1 MGIFN
6 ALFAG
11 VNGINSNGNAIAV
24 VGDNISNVNTT
35 GFKASSAAFED
46 ILAGADSNVGLG
58 SRISDVVSQF
68 SQGGFESTSNV
79 TDLAIDGNGF
89 FVVRSA
95 TDSSTFYSRNGQFH
109 LDKDGY
115 ITNTDGLRLQGFQV
129 DTSNNI
135 TADVGDVLI
144 SQEPVSPNPSADVEL
159 NINLS
164 SNSTVPSA
172 FSTGDPTN
180 TSNFSAGVTVYDSLG
195 NSHLLSIYFRKSSTN
210 TWSWYA
216 LANGIEVS
224 GATASTYYQGGTGTM
239 TFTTSGGLQS
249 VTTTSSYFSFIGAG
263 VSQAISFDFGT
274 FATAGTGGA
283 LDGVT
288 QFGSD
293 SAITNIT
300 QDGFASGSLKSI
312 DISSEGIIT
321 GNYTNGTNQQLG
333 QIVLATFNSQ
343 SGLSRTGSS
352 NYRETLESGLATL
365 SAPQT
370 TGKGSI
376 VSSTLEQSNVD
387 LANELIKMVI
397 IQRGFQANTRTIG
410 TINDMLAQLVTLGQ
424 G

>member
-1 MGIFN
+1 M
-6 ALFAG
+6 
-11 VNGINSNGNAIAV
+11 
-24 VGDNISNVNTT
+24 D
-35 GFKASSAAFED
+35 ASS
-46 ILAGADSNVGLG
+46 
-58 SRISDVVSQF
+58 
-68 SQGGFESTSNV
+68 
-79 TDLAIDGNGF
+79 
-89 FVVRSA
+89 
-95 TDSSTFYSRNGQFH
+95 
-109 LDKDGY
+109 
-115 ITNTDGLRLQGFQV
+115 
-129 DTSNNI
+129 NI
-135 TADVGDVLI
+135 TADIGDIQI
-144 SQEPVSPNPSADVEL
+144 SQEPVSPNPTSTVEL
-159 NINLS
+159 NVNLS
-164 SNSTVPSA
+164 SNSIVPAA
-172 FSTGDPTN
+172 FSTTDPTS
-180 TSNFSAGVTVYDSLG
+180 TSDFSAGVTIYDSLG
-195 NSHLLSIYFRKSSTN
+195 NSHLLSIYFRKSATN

-216 LANGIEVS
+216 LANGSEVTGS
-224 GATASTYYQGGTGTM
+224 SATSYYQGGTGTM
-239 TFTTSGGLQS
+239 TFTTAGGLQS

-263 VSQAISFDFGT
+263 VSQAVSFDFGT
-274 FATAGTGGA
+274 FATATATGA

-293 SAITNIT
+293 SAISNIT

-312 DISSEGIIT
+312 DISTEGIIT

-376 VSSTLEQSNVD
+376 VASTLEQSNVD